1 MEDRAETFDIRIS
14 QNMVDIFIGLT
25 ADSSSLHT
33 DGKFARRSLY
43 RGNVVHG
50 MLPVSF
56 ISLIPFFAGF
66 KDFYFQKISAR
77 FVKPV
82 FIGDIISVSCK
93 IPLQPEADGSFEVE
107 YSMAKAASGMIVTT
121 GLFVFKVKEKQI
133 GISEGVD
140 CSGNAMVVTKLNEN
154 NWSFDQINRGLFDE
168 FTFLIASPAVREF
181 NKILQEGVCGEVK
194 VDLLLEAESLLNLMG
209 TCLLSTFVGLCIP
222 GQQATFIDFSISFS
236 DNLKLGWKYRLKGRV
251 DFKSEST
258 RTLVENIEIVSSEC
272 ICAAGKAKVQVQEE
286 SRKMPSVNELKEK
299 HLDLQLKGQVVLI
312 TGASRGIGE
321 TTAKLL
327 ALHGAKVIINY
338 FKGEQDSE
346 KIVKE
351 IKSRGCEVLALQADV
366 SDRDQVK
373 EMVAAAIEHYG
384 RIDILVNNAVRDSLP
399 ADFMDL
405 TWDDFQKDINTNL
418 KGAFNCCQEVVPVMI
433 KNKAGKIINII
444 TVYVDNPPPK
454 QAKYV
459 VSKSALVG
467 LSRSLAVELAPYNI
481 QVNMVSPGIVET
493 DLTKH
498 VPKMYWDKLKHETPM
513 QRNAMPED
521 VAKAV
526 VFLASSLASF
536 TTGQKIMVTGG
547 NAPFL

>member
-1 MEDRAETFDIRIS
+1 MKDKTETFDIEIS
-14 QNMVDIFIGLT
+14 QNMVDIFVGLT

-43 RGNVVHG
+43 RSNVVHG
-50 MLPVSF
+50 MLPVAF
-56 ISLIPFFAGF
+56 ISLIPSLAGF

-82 FIGDIISVSCK
+82 FIGDTISVSYK
-93 IPLQPEADGSFEVE
+93 IPLEPQADGSFEVE
-107 YSMAKAASGMIVTT
+107 YSMAKAASAMVVTT
-121 GLFVFKVKEKQI
+121 GLFVFKLGEKGS

-140 CSGNAMVVTKLNEN
+140 CSGNTMIVTNLTEN
-154 NWSFDQINRGLFDE
+154 SWSFEQINKGLFDE
-168 FTFLIASPAVREF
+168 FTFLIGSPQIRKF
-181 NKILQEGVCGEVK
+181 NKILQEGICSK
-194 VDLLLEAESLLNLMG
+194 KRVDFLPKAESLLNLMG

-222 GQQATFIDFSISFS
+222 GQRATFIDFSISFS
-236 DNLKLGWKYRLKGRV
+236 SNLKLGCKYRLKGRV

-258 RTLVENIEIVSSEC
+258 RTLVENIEIVSSDC
-272 ICAAGKAKVQVQEE
+272 IYAIAKVKVQVQEGP
-286 SRKMPSVNELKEK
+286 RKMPSVNELQEK
-299 HLDLQLKGQVVLI
+299 HLDLQLKGKVVLI

-321 TTAKLL
+321 TTAKLF
-327 ALHGAKVIINY
+327 ALQGAKVIINY
-338 FKGEQDSE
+338 FKGKQDSE
-346 KIVKE
+346 KIVHE
-351 IKSRGCEVLALQADV
+351 IKSQGCEVLALQADV
-366 SDRDQVK
+366 SNRDQVK
-373 EMVAAAIEHYG
+373 KMVAAAIKHYG
-384 RIDILVNNAVRDSLP
+384 KIDILVNNAVRDSLP

-405 TWDDFQKDINTNL
+405 TWDDFQKDIDINL
-418 KGAFNCCQEVVPVMI
+418 KGAFNCCQEVVPAMI

-444 TVYVDNPPPK
+444 TVYADNPPPK

-498 VPKMYWDKLKHETPM
+498 VPKMYWDKIKNETPM
-513 QRNAMPED
+513 QRNALPED